1 MHIEAP
7 FYPLLNHLPEG
18 VVIADE
24 RGVILFANEAFAQLV
39 GYDNEILEGLN
50 MLSLL
55 ADIDVFGNCITKVME
70 EGTLLNADTDFLHR
84 DGSLI
89 RSVKS
94 VRMVRENGTHRFFIT
109 VRNLTEADR
118 LNQELRQSKELIE
131 HQAGELSSL
140 LNSKHQELEEI
151 LKSID
156 QVIWYIDNQTLSLR
170 YVNEAV
176 EELFGFSKELFL
188 SNKTLWQQQIH
199 PDDRA
204 LVKIFFET
212 LSPGQSQAIRFRI
225 LRSDEQ
231 MRWISSRIYHH
242 PTLKFFIGITSDITA
257 SKSQD

>member
-7 FYPLLNHLPEG
+7 FYPLFNHLPEG

-24 RGVILFANEAFAQLV
+24 RGVIIFANEAFAELV
-39 GYDNEILEGLN
+39 GYGNEILQGLN
-50 MLSLL
+50 ILSLL
-55 ADIDVFGNCITKVME
+55 ADIDIFGTCIAQVME

-89 RSVKS
+89 RTVKS
-94 VRMVRENGTHRFFIT
+94 VRMVCENGVNRFFIT

-118 LNQELRQSKELIE
+118 LNQELRHSKELIE

-151 LKSID
+151 LKSI
-156 QVIWYIDNQTLSLR
+156 QEVIWYIDNQTLSLR
-170 YVNEAV
+170 YVNDAV
-176 EELFGFSKELFL
+176 EALFGFPKEMFL
-188 SNKTLWQQQIH
+188 SNDTLWQQQIH

-204 LVKIFFET
+204 LVKTFFET

-225 LRSDEQ
+225 LRSDETI
-231 MRWISSRIYHH
+231 RSISSRIYHH
-242 PTLKFFIGITSDITA
+242 PTLRFFIGITSDITA
-257 SKSQD
+257 SAN